1 MTHTR
6 QSDKVLGTEKS
17 LPHARRSLVDLPV
30 LVLSLARGK
39 KDDHMLETL
48 NIIGFESIMIMVIG
62 YRQQQ
67 FTLLVFFL
75 RIVV

>member
-75 RIVV
+75 RIIV

>member
-17 LPHARRSLVDLPV
+17 LPHARRSLVDPPV

-48 NIIGFESIMIMVIG
+48 NIIGFESIMIMVIASSN
-62 YRQQQ
+62 
-67 FTLLVFFL
+67 LLYWYFSCGSL
-75 RIVV
+75 YE